1 MILVNLMLKIVNK
14 TGAAEKNAVLTLVK
28 KIKSFD
34 EAYITVEMKVT
45 WM

>member
-1 MILVNLMLKIVNK
+1 MILINLLIKIINK

-28 KIKSFD
+28 KIQTFA
-34 EAYITVEMKVT
+34 EAYITVEMKAT

>member
-1 MILVNLMLKIVNK
+1 MILVNLMIKIINK

-28 KIKSFD
+28 KIQSFA